1 MNWTKFLY
9 VAILMLLYIPMV
21 FLGANVLFPKY
32 LDQSTYT
39 GPYPSCYV
47 PYTTVTENMSAAER
61 QAAEQRIYNMQME
74 CQKQYDDAQVQWKED
89 KRLYEGMK
97 YTAIALFNLAILVF
111 ALYFAPLEDSV
122 ILGLFLGSTVS
133 TFASTSTYFDSRS
146 LSGFFVLL
154 VTFFV
159 VIAFINKKKDTFF
172 HWHLHVPTEKKGVAA
187 EKPAKKET

>member
-32 LDQSTYT
+32 LDSDSYYS
-39 GPYPSCYV
+39 GPYPPCYV
-47 PYTTVTENMSAAER
+47 PYSTVTPNMTDAERTAAEK
-61 QAAEQRIYNMQME
+61 RIYDQQME
-74 CQKQYDDAQVQWKED
+74 CQKKYDDAQTQWKED

-97 YTAIALFNLAILVF
+97 YTAIALFNLAILLF
-111 ALYFAPLEDSV
+111 ALYFSPLEDSV
-122 ILGLFLGSTVS
+122 VLGLFLGSTVS
-133 TFASTSTYFDSRS
+133 TFASTSTYFQSRS

-172 HWHLHVPTEKKGVAA
+172 HWHLHVPTEKKGVAV
-187 EKPAKKET
+187 KKEG